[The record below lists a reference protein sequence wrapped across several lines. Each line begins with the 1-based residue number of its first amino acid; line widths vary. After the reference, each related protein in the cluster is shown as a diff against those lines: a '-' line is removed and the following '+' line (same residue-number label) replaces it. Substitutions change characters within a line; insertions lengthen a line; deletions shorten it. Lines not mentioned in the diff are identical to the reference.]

1 MPGLRT
7 KCSVRREE
15 RNYCS
20 SSRVDN
26 YIICTCPPQKHLT
39 KPWEIMCRFGLFP
52 TKTADIVDVKA
63 ILAAASCGL
72 IYRFNE
78 AAFNTVATSNYMNL
92 VGV

>member
-1 MPGLRT
+1 
-7 KCSVRREE
+7 
-15 RNYCS
+15 
-20 SSRVDN
+20 
-26 YIICTCPPQKHLT
+26 
-39 KPWEIMCRFGLFP
+39 MCRFGLFP